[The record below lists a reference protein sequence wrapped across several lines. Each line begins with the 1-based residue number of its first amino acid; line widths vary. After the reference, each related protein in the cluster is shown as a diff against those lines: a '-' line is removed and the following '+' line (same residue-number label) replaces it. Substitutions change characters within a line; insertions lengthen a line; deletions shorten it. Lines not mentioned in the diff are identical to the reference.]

1 MGNDIDLRVY
11 PRVKTG
17 TAVTFA
23 ALPVDRK
30 SRRYLETVAGNV
42 SLGGMFLASRY
53 TFRPGTLLQLE
64 FSIPDADAGGPVRA
78 RAIVRWR
85 RWWRQPRGMGVQFV
99 EFEGLGRQH
108 LTEWLDRLLPASS
121 T

>member
-1 MGNDIDLRVY
+1 MTQDIDQRVF
-11 PRVKTG
+11 PRVKAG
-17 TAVTFA
+17 TSVTFA

-64 FSIPDADAGGPVRA
+64 FSIPDSDQGEPVRA

-99 EFEGLGRQH
+99 EFEGLGRQQ
-108 LTEWLDRLLPASS
+108 LTEWLGRLLPDPSA
-121 T
+121 